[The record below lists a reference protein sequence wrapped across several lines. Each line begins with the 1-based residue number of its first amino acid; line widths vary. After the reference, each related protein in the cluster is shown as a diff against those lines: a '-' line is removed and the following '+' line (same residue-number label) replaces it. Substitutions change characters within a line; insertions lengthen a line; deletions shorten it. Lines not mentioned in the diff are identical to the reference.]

1 MNFAKAKIKN
11 MDTGTIIDVM
21 FNPTDYTESIE
32 AMMDSP
38 VGEVGKT
45 ASKSTQDIDPSF
57 KKVTL
62 KDFTIKLPF
71 DTYNT
76 KNHTKEDVRNLTQK
90 IADLV
95 MPNVPGKTKKRP
107 PVCLFLWGNFSFKGT
122 ITRVDRK
129 FTMFL
134 ADGTPVRAELTV
146 NFKTEES
153 PEEKKLNQ
161 GLDACRKIWK
171 VKGGDR
177 LDLIAHRTLKNP
189 NLWRKIAEENNIIDP
204 LEFPTIDDIGKTL
217 IIPD

>member
-1 MNFAKAKIKN
+1 MNLAKAKIKN
-11 MDTGTIIDVM
+11 LDDNVEYEVM

-38 VGEVGKT
+38 AGGRAENPPKNTSNGD
-45 ASKSTQDIDPSF
+45 SSF
-57 KKVTL
+57 YRVTL

-76 KNHTKEDVRNLTQK
+76 KNHTKEDVRKLTQK

-95 MPNVPGKTKKRP
+95 RPTSTGKKTKRP
-107 PVCLFLWGNFSFKGT
+107 PVCLFSWGKFTYKGT

-153 PEEKKLNQ
+153 PEEKQQNRYPE
-161 GLDACRKIWK
+161 ACRKIWI

-177 LDLIAHRTLKNP
+177 LDLIAHRALKDP
-189 NLWRKIAEENNIIDP
+189 NLWRKIAEENDITDP
-204 LEFPTIDDIGKTL
+204 LEFPTIDDIGRTL